1 MKRNGAFIAVFVPF
15 LFAMAVLFACFLAL
29 DMRACHNYQRLSG
42 VETKF
47 TIASCYIKQEDG
59 TFLPYSEHKA
69 RVTASE
75 RK

>member
-1 MKRNGAFIAVFVPF
+1 MKSIRDCIEVVVLTLFVAAVFF
-15 LFAMAVLFACFLAL
+15 GFLAL

-47 TIASCYIKQEDG
+47 TVASCYIKQQDG